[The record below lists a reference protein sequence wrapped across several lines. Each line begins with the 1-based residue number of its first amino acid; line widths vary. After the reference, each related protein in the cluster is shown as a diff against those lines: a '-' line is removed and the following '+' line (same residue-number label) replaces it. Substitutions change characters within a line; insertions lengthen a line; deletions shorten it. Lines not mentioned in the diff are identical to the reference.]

1 MYNKRLLPFPKSY
14 IFNVII
20 YTGIDY
26 GVVLTEDDY
35 FNFVISLWEDKN
47 PEKSDPKNYEMLCLG
62 ALIKSN
68 WILINIDCFEKVA
81 KCAMNNIGILTYSMF
96 REGNSPKTKVFEYS
110 RKIRNNEAVD
120 TKYFILYVS
129 SFTQH

>member
-1 MYNKRLLPFPKSY
+1 MST
-14 IFNVII
+14 

-26 GVVLTEDDY
+26 DVALTNDDY
-35 FNFVISLWEDKN
+35 FNFVVSLWEDKN
-47 PEKSDPKNYEMLCLG
+47 PEKSNPKNYEMLCLG

-68 WILINIDCFEKVA
+68 WILVNVDCFERVA
-81 KCAMNNIGILTYSMF
+81 NCTMNNIGILTYSMS
-96 REGNSPKTKVFEYS
+96 RQGISPITKVFE
-110 RKIRNNEAVD
+110 RFQKIRESISVG